1 MRRDPHGLSGAY
13 ALDALENSER
23 ERFEQHLQRCEA
35 CRQEVRG
42 LHDTAT
48 QLALAVARV
57 PPPQLRGLV
66 LDAAARTGQN
76 LPVSDHP
83 VSDHRAASQPRH
95 ARAQRRVRAPRRA
108 PVRRLLGV
116 AAAAAVAAV
125 AVVLGFTEAATQ
137 GRLDRAQ
144 AQEQAI
150 VAVLNAP
157 DAKIVA
163 GRVSG
168 GGTATVVFSQAD
180 RKMIFTTA
188 GLPPLPSSKVYELW
202 VLGPGQPGSAR
213 PAGLLPA
220 PSDGRTAPLLASGL
234 ASGDQAGVTVEPAG
248 GTSTPTKKPIVAIPL
263 AG

>member
-1 MRRDPHGLSGAY
+1 MKLMRRDPHGLSGAY

-23 ERFEQHLQRCEA
+23 EHFEQHLQRCEA
-35 CRQEVRG
+35 CRREVRG
-42 LHDTAT
+42 LHDPAT

-57 PPPQLRGLV
+57 PPPQLRVLV
-66 LDAAARTGQN
+66 LEAAARTGQN
-76 LPVSDHP
+76 LPVSDH
-83 VSDHRAASQPRH
+83 RAALQPRH
-95 ARAQRRVRAPRRA
+95 ARAQRRARVPRRA
-108 PVRRLLGV
+108 PVPRLLGV
-116 AAAAAVAAV
+116 AVMAAVVAV

-157 DAKIVA
+157 DAKIVV
-163 GRVSG
+163 GRVSV
-168 GGTATVVFSQAD
+168 GGTATVVFSRAS

-234 ASGDQAGVTVEPAG
+234 ASGDQAGVTIEPAG

>member
-1 MRRDPHGLSGAY
+1 VKLMRRDPHGLSGAY

-23 ERFEQHLQRCEA
+23 EHFEQHLQRCEA

-57 PPPQLRGLV
+57 PPPQLRVLV
-66 LDAAARTGQN
+66 LEAAARTGQN
-76 LPVSDHP
+76 LPVSDH
-83 VSDHRAASQPRH
+83 RAAAQPRH
-95 ARAQRRVRAPRRA
+95 ARAPRRA
-108 PVRRLLGV
+108 PVPRLLGV
-116 AAAAAVAAV
+116 AATAAVAAV

-157 DAKIVA
+157 DAKIVV

-168 GGTATVVFSQAD
+168 GGTATVVFSRAS

-234 ASGDQAGVTVEPAG
+234 ASGDQAGVTIEPAG

>member
-1 MRRDPHGLSGAY
+1 VKLLRRDPHGLSGAY

-23 ERFEQHLQRCEA
+23 ERFKQHLQRCQA
-35 CRQEVRG
+35 CQQEVRG

-57 PPPQLRGLV
+57 PPPQLRVLV
-66 LDAAARTGQN
+66 LEAAARTGQN
-76 LPVSDHP
+76 LPVSDH
-83 VSDHRAASQPRH
+83 RAALQPRH
-95 ARAQRRVRAPRRA
+95 ARAQRRARVPRRA
-108 PVRRLLGV
+108 PVPRLLGV
-116 AAAAAVAAV
+116 AAMAAVVAV

-157 DAKIVA
+157 DAKIVVD
-163 GRVSG
+163 RVSV
-168 GGTATVVFSQAD
+168 GGTATVVFSRAS

-202 VLGPGQPGSAR
+202 VLGPGTAR

-234 ASGDQAGVTVEPAG
+234 ASGDQAGVTIEPAG
-248 GTSTPTKKPIVAIPL
+248 GTSTPTKPPIVAVPL

>member
-1 MRRDPHGLSGAY
+1 MKLMRRDPHGLSGAY
-13 ALDALENSER
+13 ALDALENSEQ
-23 ERFEQHLQRCEA
+23 EHFEQHLQRCEA
-35 CRQEVRG
+35 CQQEVRG

-66 LDAAARTGQN
+66 LEAVARTGQN
-76 LPVSDHP
+76 LPVSDHR
-83 VSDHRAASQPRH
+83 SAAQPRH
-95 ARAQRRVRAPRRA
+95 ARAPRRA
-108 PVRRLLGV
+108 PVPRLLGV
-116 AAAAAVAAV
+116 AATAAVAAA
-125 AVVLGFTEAATQ
+125 AVVLGFTTAAIQ
-137 GRLDRAQ
+137 HRLDRAQ

-157 DAKIVA
+157 DAKIVVD
-163 GRVSG
+163 RVSV
-168 GGTATVVFSQAD
+168 GGTATVVFSRAS

-202 VLGPGQPGSAR
+202 VLGPGQPRGAR

-234 ASGDQAGVTVEPAG
+234 ASGDQAGVTIEPAG
-248 GTSTPTKKPIVAIPL
+248 GTSTPTKPPIVAVPL

>member
-1 MRRDPHGLSGAY
+1 VKLLRRDPHGLSGAY

-57 PPPQLRGLV
+57 PPPQLRALV

-76 LPVSDHP
+76 LPVSDH
-83 VSDHRAASQPRH
+83 RAALQPRH
-95 ARAQRRVRAPRRA
+95 ARAQRRARVPRRA
-108 PVRRLLGV
+108 PVLRLLGV
-116 AAAAAVAAV
+116 AATAAVTAV

-157 DAKIVA
+157 DAKIVV
-163 GRVSG
+163 GRVSV
-168 GGTATVVFSQAD
+168 GGTATVVFSRASH
-180 RKMIFTTA
+180 KMIFTTA

-202 VLGPGQPGSAR
+202 VLAPGSAR

-248 GTSTPTKKPIVAIPL
+248 GTSKPTKKPIVAIPL